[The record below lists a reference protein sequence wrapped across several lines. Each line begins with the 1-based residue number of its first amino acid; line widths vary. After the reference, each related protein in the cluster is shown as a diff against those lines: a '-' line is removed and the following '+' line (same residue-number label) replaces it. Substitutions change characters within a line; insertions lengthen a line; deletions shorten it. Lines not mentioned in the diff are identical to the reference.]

1 MNDWLWLVFVLLL
14 AAAASGWWLGWR
26 QGSHRGGR
34 GKGLPGS
41 YFQGLNYLLNEESDK
56 AIEVFLELAEINQET
71 IEIHLALGK
80 LFRRRGEMDKAIRYH
95 KHIISRPGLTAEQR
109 TQALM
114 ELGEDY
120 MQAGLLDRAE
130 RLFTEVAAHE
140 HDEPGSARQLLSIY
154 QQEKDW
160 PKAIEQARRLG
171 QVDGEHSAHL
181 MSHFHCEIA
190 EVAIEEG
197 DQAQAK
203 QALRQAR
210 HHKPESVRARL
221 IEARLAYI
229 NEAWEEALALYQS
242 ACELDAEALMLSAGA
257 MEAAYHALGRVD
269 EWQLWL
275 EQFAGSTTVL
285 TPALLLARLQAEQD
299 PRLAVQ
305 ALMVRLEQRP
315 TVRGLEQ
322 LMSIVASH
330 HGHLDL
336 VSPQLIG
343 AVMQRLLSEQPRY
356 RCRQC
361 GFSSSTH
368 HWQCPSCRSWSST
381 RLISGVWGE

>member
-1 MNDWLWLVFVLLL
+1 MNEWLWLLFALLL

-26 QGSHRGGR
+26 QGSRRSGR
-34 GKGLPGS
+34 AKGLPGS

-56 AIEVFLELAEINQET
+56 AIEIFLQLAEIKQET
-71 IEIHLALGK
+71 VEIHLALGK

-130 RLFTEVAAHE
+130 RLFTELSAHE
-140 HDEPGSARQLLSIY
+140 GDEPGSARQLLSIY

-171 QVDGEHSAHL
+171 GVDREHSAHL
-181 MSHFHCEIA
+181 MSHFHCEMA
-190 EVAIEEG
+190 EQAIEQG
-197 DQAQAK
+197 DNAQAK

-221 IEARLAYI
+221 IEARLAHM
-229 NEAWEEALALYQS
+229 NGAWEEALALYQS
-242 ACELDAEALMLSAGA
+242 ACELDAEALMLSAEA
-257 MEAAYHALGRVD
+257 MEQAYHALGRED
-269 EWQLWL
+269 EWQAWL
-275 EQFAGSTTVL
+275 EQFADTTTVL

-299 PRLAVQ
+299 PRLAVHS
-305 ALMVRLEQRP
+305 LMERLEQRP

-330 HGHLDL
+330 HDHLDL
-336 VSPQLIG
+336 VSPQLVG
-343 AVMQRLLSEQPRY
+343 AVMQRLLREQPRY

-361 GFSSSTH
+361 GFSSSVH

>member
-1 MNDWLWLVFVLLL
+1 MNEWLWLVFALLF

-26 QGSHRGGR
+26 QGSQRAGR

-130 RLFTEVAAHE
+130 RLFSEVAAYA

-171 QVDGEHSAHL
+171 QVDHEHSAHL
-181 MSHFHCEIA
+181 MSHFHCEMA
-190 EVAIEEG
+190 EAAIDQG
-197 DQAQAK
+197 DLAQAK

-221 IEARLAYI
+221 IEARLAYLA
-229 NEAWEEALALYQS
+229 EHWEEALALYQS
-242 ACELDAEALMLSAGA
+242 ACELDPEVLMLSAA
-257 MEAAYHALGRVD
+257 HMEAAYRALDRMD
-269 EWQLWL
+269 EWQAWL
-275 EQFAGSTTVL
+275 EQFATSTTVL

-299 PRLAVQ
+299 PRLAVEV
-305 ALMVRLEQRP
+305 LMARLEQRP

-322 LMSIVASH
+322 LMRIVANH

-343 AVMQRLLSEQPRY
+343 EVMQRLLSEQPRY

-361 GFSSSTH
+361 GFSSSAH

>member
-1 MNDWLWLVFVLLL
+1 MNDWLLLVFALLL
-14 AAAASGWWLGWR
+14 VAAASGWWLGLR
-26 QGSHRGGR
+26 QGSHRNSR

-95 KHIISRPGLTAEQR
+95 KHIISRPSLTAEQR

-140 HDEPGSARQLLSIY
+140 YDDPGSARQLLSIY

-171 QVDGEHSAHL
+171 QVDHEHSAHL

-190 EVAIEEG
+190 EAAIEQGE
-197 DQAQAK
+197 QAQAK

-210 HHKPESVRARL
+210 HYKPESVRARL
-221 IEARLAYI
+221 IEARLAHMA
-229 NEAWEEALALYQS
+229 EAWEEALALYQS
-242 ACELDAEALMLSAGA
+242 ACELDPEVLMLSSAH
-257 MEAAYHALGRVD
+257 MESAYRALGRAQ
-269 EWQLWL
+269 EWQAWL
-275 EQFAGSTTVL
+275 AQFAASTAVL

-299 PRLAVQ
+299 PRLAVEG
-305 ALMVRLEQRP
+305 LMARLEQRP

-330 HGHLDL
+330 HDHLDL
-336 VSPQLIG
+336 VNPQLIG

-368 HWQCPSCRSWSST
+368 HWQCPSCRSWSTT

>member
-1 MNDWLWLVFVLLL
+1 MNEWLWLVFALLL
-14 AAAASGWWLGWR
+14 VAAASGWWLGWR
-26 QGSHRGGR
+26 QGSLRSGR
-34 GKGLPGS
+34 GKGLSGS

-56 AIEVFLELAEINQET
+56 AIEIFLQLAEINQET

-109 TQALM
+109 TQALV

-130 RLFTEVAAHE
+130 RLFTELAEHE
-140 HDEPGSARQLLSIY
+140 RDEPGSAPQLLAIY

-160 PKAIEQARRLG
+160 SKAIEQARRLG
-171 QVDGEHSAHL
+171 SVDREHSAHL
-181 MSHFHCEIA
+181 MSHFHCELA
-190 EVAIEEG
+190 ERAIEQG
-197 DQAQAK
+197 DLERAQ

-210 HHKPESVRARL
+210 HHKPQSVRARL
-221 IEARLAYI
+221 IEARLAQSVG
-229 NEAWEEALALYQS
+229 AWQEALILYQS
-242 ACELDAEALMLSAGA
+242 ACELDPEALMLSAAA
-257 MEAAYHALGRVD
+257 MEEGYRALGRLED
-269 EWQLWL
+269 WQGWL
-275 EQFAGSTTVL
+275 EQFATTTTVL
-285 TPALLLARLQAEQD
+285 TPVLLLARLQAEQD
-299 PRLAVQ
+299 PRVAVQ
-305 ALMVRLEQRP
+305 SLLARLEERP

-322 LMSIVASH
+322 LMSIVGSH
-330 HGHLDL
+330 HTNLDL

-343 AVMQRLLSEQPRY
+343 EVMQRLLREQPRY